1 MTISNFTLYFSI
13 FMILLIFILAYL
25 ELGISGIIKLLKTP
39 KEKSRYHLIT
49 FQRFSNSPESIF
61 YEGNIATFILIERE
75 MGRNTTLLN
84 VLEVTEEDYNKSKHL
99 DKKLERMKKNAIG

>member
-1 MTISNFTLYFSI
+1 MLNVI
-13 FMILLIFILAYL
+13 FVFLIFIILMLFCLLYL
-25 ELGISGIIKLLKTP
+25 ELGISGIIKLLNKP

-61 YEGNIATFILIERE
+61 YEGNIATFILIEKE

-84 VLEVTEEDYNKSKHL
+84 VLEVSEDDYNKSKHL